1 MELLSEAEPER
12 SDGEADASEAESEA
26 QSDSSDGDAEPFE
39 VHPEAE
45 TAAVTGS
52 TAEPESIPRSGLGS
66 SDDDDDRWGES
77 LLVVAT

>member
-12 SDGEADASEAESEA
+12 RDGEADASEAELEA
-26 QSDSSDGDAEPFE
+26 QSDRSDGDAEPFE

-52 TAEPESIPRSGLGS
+52 TVEPESIPGSGSGS
-66 SDDDDDRWGES
+66 SSDDDDRWGES
-77 LLVVAT
+77 FLVAAT